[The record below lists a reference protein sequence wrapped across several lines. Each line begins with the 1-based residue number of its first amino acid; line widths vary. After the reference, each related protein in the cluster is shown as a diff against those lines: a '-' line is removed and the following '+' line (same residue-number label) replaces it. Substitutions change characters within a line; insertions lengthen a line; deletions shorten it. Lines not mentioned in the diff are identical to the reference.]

1 MFQPM
6 YIKKL
11 EKNLNKLIGLISI
24 ARKAGFCIIGQ
35 DNLRNYDK
43 KLYLI
48 LLDKN
53 AGSSL
58 QRQMNFLANDK
69 NIPLILIDNLS
80 EMLAIENCKVVGI
93 KNKAISENLIKSLK
107 GDN

>member
-1 MFQPM
+1 MFQSK

-11 EKNLNKLIGLISI
+11 EKNLNNLVGLISI

-35 DNLRNYDK
+35 DKLRDYDK

-53 AGSSL
+53 AGKSL
-58 QRQMNFLANDK
+58 ERQMSFLSKDRE
-69 NIPLILIDNLS
+69 IPLHRIEGLA